1 MDLKLKLLGIKQ
13 IREENVKYPQK
24 YSEFR
29 TQHHT
34 TLKDVERMTSLWLL
48 GDAHDNQ
55 EYQYL
60 QVDSLHL
67 K

>member
-1 MDLKLKLLGIKQ
+1 MNLKLKLLGIKQ

-24 YSEFR
+24 YSELR
-29 TQHHT
+29 TQRHA
-34 TLKDVERMTSLWLL
+34 TLKDIVRMTSLWLP

-60 QVDSLHL
+60 QGDPLHL